1 MRETTIARNYA
12 QALLALARKSDDL
25 GGWGRMI
32 DDVANAV
39 QREDRL
45 HNFLEAPQISADDKN
60 EVLSKAFEDR
70 APRLFLRY
78 LQRLVKN
85 RRQMLIP
92 QIANEYRDLVDE
104 VEGRVH
110 AQVTLAK
117 EPDAEHRAVIAR
129 QLTRLVGMPVIPQ
142 VRVNPNILGGIIVRI
157 EDRVMD
163 GSLRKRL
170 GTLRSRMLAKTVG

>member
-39 QREDRL
+39 QRDDRL
-45 HNFLEAPQISADDKN
+45 HNFLQAPQISADEKN

-117 EPDAEHRAVIAR
+117 EPDAEHRALIAR

>member
-45 HNFLEAPQISADDKN
+45 HNFLEAPQISADEKN
-60 EVLSKAFEDR
+60 EVMSKAFEDR

-110 AQVTLAK
+110 AQVTLAN

-129 QLTRLVGMPVIPQ
+129 QLSRLVGMPVIPQ

-170 GTLRSRMLAKTVG
+170 GTLRGRMLAKTVT